1 MDQPAETDVDVKM
14 GQKSD
19 DSSKFERSFMK
30 VEVFLLTYIHYALAD
45 IGGWSRKIRLEQ
57 KSMQANFDVEVKN
70 DEKMK
75 IFEIYKIDLF

>member
-1 MDQPAETDVDVKM
+1 M

-30 VEVFLLTYIHYALAD
+30 VEVFILTYIHYALAD

-57 KSMQANFDVEVKN
+57 KSMQANFDVEGQKWMKN
-70 DEKMK
+70 YFFKN
-75 IFEIYKIDLF
+75 FLN